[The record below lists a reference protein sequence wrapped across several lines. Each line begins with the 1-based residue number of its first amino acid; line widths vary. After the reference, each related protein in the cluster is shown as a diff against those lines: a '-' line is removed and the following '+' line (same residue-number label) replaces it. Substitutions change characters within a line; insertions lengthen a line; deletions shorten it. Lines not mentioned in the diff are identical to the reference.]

1 MPVSLNKIRKLQD
14 IAKQVTPDETSGYR
28 RHNKNSPAY
37 WQVTIHGKKWGIP
50 FDSRERALKY
60 IEEVNIKHMLPSID
74 RVSKDEF
81 NRKSDSTT
89 TKTS

>member
-14 IAKQVTPDETSGYR
+14 KAKQVTPDETSGYR

-37 WQVTIHGKKWGIP
+37 WQVTVNGKKRGMP
-50 FDSRERALKY
+50 FDSKERALKY

-74 RVSKDEF
+74 RISKDEF
-81 NRKSDSTT
+81 SRKRDSETK
-89 TKTS
+89 KTS